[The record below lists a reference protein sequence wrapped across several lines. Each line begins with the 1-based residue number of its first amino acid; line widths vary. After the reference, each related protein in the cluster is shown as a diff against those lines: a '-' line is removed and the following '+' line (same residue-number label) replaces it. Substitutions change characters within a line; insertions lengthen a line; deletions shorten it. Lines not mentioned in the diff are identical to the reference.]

1 MDQDT
6 LYYILRHILCSGVKV
21 WKGCK
26 ICWCALTN
34 CWDSKKMMMFA
45 YEWEPAG
52 TEERYSKSAVAS
64 LSFNRI
70 YNSNGI
76 LKDIS
81 NGLANP
87 ENSVKLSNY
96 NYWNTRNN
104 SVLKMLLCLYQQVE
118 SMFYAVMS
126 RETLTLVS
134 KVFSTSL
141 NSLDWRTKGYIPWK
155 GSQTSS

>member
-1 MDQDT
+1 
-6 LYYILRHILCSGVKV
+6 
-21 WKGCK
+21 
-26 ICWCALTN
+26 
-34 CWDSKKMMMFA
+34 MFA

-52 TEERYSKSAVAS
+52 TGERYSKSGF

-76 LKDIS
+76 LSDIS

-87 ENSVKLSNY
+87 ENSAKLSI
-96 NYWNTRNN
+96 TITVISCNN

-141 NSLDWRTKGYIPWK
+141 NSLDWHGVYIM
-155 GSQTSS
+155 SYST

>member
-1 MDQDT
+1 MYQDT
-6 LYYILRHILCSGVKV
+6 LYYILRHTLCSGVQV

-52 TEERYSKSAVAS
+52 VLEKGTLRVAS

-76 LKDIS
+76 LSDKW

-87 ENSVKLSNY
+87 ENSAKLSI
-96 NYWNTRNN
+96 TIT
-104 SVLKMLLCLYQQVE
+104 E
-118 SMFYAVMS
+118 IH
-126 RETLTLVS
+126 ETTQS
-134 KVFSTSL
+134 
-141 NSLDWRTKGYIPWK
+141 
-155 GSQTSS
+155 